1 MKLSLNFA
9 LEAEF
14 SKRAGNVPSH
24 AIIGTGNKELFE
36 VFLQRF
42 RVTKCFY
49 AIIAIKH
56 DFLMPYICWVPREVL
71 KLSLFKLWFQCFP
84 RGPADVNVEK
94 IMFDPYKIYCLIIHR
109 PILIYATVGKH
120 RTDWRPP

>member
-9 LEAEF
+9 LEVEF

-36 VFLQRF
+36 AFLQRF
-42 RVTKCFY
+42 RVTNCFY

-56 DFLMPYICWVPREVL
+56 DFLMHLHLLGPSGGVETL
-71 KLSLFKLWFQCFP
+71 AFQARVSMLP
-84 RGPADVNVEK
+84 SGPGR
-94 IMFDPYKIYCLIIHR
+94 C
-109 PILIYATVGKH
+109 
-120 RTDWRPP
+120 